1 VKVFFVA
8 SEGMPYVKTGG
19 LGDVTGSL
27 PAALHSLGA
36 DTSLILPLYG
46 TIMAKNLPLEQVM
59 THTLAMGGRS
69 LTYTVLRHEQTY
81 FIAQNE
87 FFDRDNL
94 YNTREGDYPDNW
106 LRFAFFARAALETVL
121 ALGGCDVIHVH
132 DWQAAL
138 LPVYLRFLYPER
150 REKTLLTIHNIAY
163 QGLFSPEILPDIG
176 LPSSVFTIDGLEFYG
191 NVNYLKGGIVSADEV
206 NTVSPTY
213 AREIQTDEYGFGLH
227 GILATRR
234 GHLTGILNGI
244 DYSYWD
250 PSTDGALP
258 HLYSPSSLAGKA
270 QDKKS
275 LLKETGLATEPDR
288 PLFVIV
294 SRLVAQKGLDLILDA
309 FDQMMS
315 LSLNLMVLG
324 TGDTEIENALVARA
338 AAYPGRFVF
347 SRKFD
352 EGMAHRIYAGSDFF
366 LMPSRFEPC
375 GLSQM
380 IALRY
385 GSIPVVRRT
394 GGLKDTVQ
402 DIHPRTGTGNGISF
416 DDATPSE
423 FLDAVRRA
431 VRLYTDGDAFRRI
444 QAIGMACD
452 FSWQASA
459 REYLALYHSME
470 ATS

>member
-8 SEGMPYVKTGG
+8 SEAMPYVKTGG

-27 PAALHSLGA
+27 PAALHMLGA
-36 DTSLILPLYG
+36 DTFLILPFYR

-59 THTLAMGGRS
+59 TGTLAMGDRA
-69 LTYTVLRHEQTY
+69 LPYTVLRHQQTY

-87 FFDRDNL
+87 LFDRDGL
-94 YNTREGDYPDNW
+94 YNTRGGDYPDNW
-106 LRFAFFARAALETVL
+106 MRFAFFARAALETIV
-121 ALGGCDVIHVH
+121 ALGGADVIHVH

-138 LPVYLRFLYPER
+138 LPVYLRVLYPER

-176 LPSSVFTIDGLEFYG
+176 LPSSVFTVHGLEFFG
-191 NVNYLKGGIVSADEV
+191 NMNYLKGSIVWADEV

-213 AREIQTDEYGFGLH
+213 AREIQTEEYSFGLH
-227 GILATRR
+227 GILAMRR
-234 GHLTGILNGI
+234 EHLSGILNGI
-244 DYSYWD
+244 DCSYWN
-250 PSTDGALP
+250 PAADGALP
-258 HLYSPSSLAGKA
+258 HMYSPSSLAGKA
-270 QDKKS
+270 QDKES
-275 LLKETGLATEPDR
+275 LLQETGLAAEPDR
-288 PLFVIV
+288 PLFIMV
-294 SRLVAQKGLDLILDA
+294 SRLVAQKGVDLVLGA

-315 LSLNLMVLG
+315 LPINLMVLG
-324 TGDTEIENALVARA
+324 TGDTEIETALVAKA

-347 SRKFD
+347 SQKFD
-352 EGMAHRIYAGSDFF
+352 EGLAHRMYAGSDFF

-385 GSIPVVRRT
+385 GSVPVVRRT

-402 DIHPRTGTGNGISF
+402 DIHSKTGTGNGISF

-423 FLDAVRRA
+423 LLDAVRRA
-431 VRLYTDGDAFRRI
+431 VRLYIDRDAFRRI

-459 REYLALYHSME
+459 RKYLALYHSME

>member
-1 VKVFFVA
+1 MKVFFVA
-8 SEGMPYVKTGG
+8 SEGTPYVKTGG

-27 PAALHSLGA
+27 PAALHMLGA
-36 DTSLILPLYG
+36 DTFLILPFYR

-59 THTLAMGGRS
+59 TGTLAMGDRALS
-69 LTYTVLRHEQTY
+69 YTVLRHQQTY

-87 FFDRDNL
+87 FFERDGL

-106 LRFAFFARAALETVL
+106 LRFAFFARAALETIV
-121 ALGGCDVIHVH
+121 ALGGADVIHVH

-138 LPVYLRFLYPER
+138 LPVYLSVLYPKR

-213 AREIQTDEYGFGLH
+213 AREIQTEEYSFGLH

-234 GHLTGILNGI
+234 EHLTGILNGI

-250 PSTDGALP
+250 PSADGELP
-258 HLYSPSSLAGKA
+258 HMYSPSLLAGKA

-294 SRLVAQKGLDLILDA
+294 SRLVAQKGLDLVLGA

-315 LSLNLMVLG
+315 LPLNLMVLG
-324 TGDTEIENALVARA
+324 TGDTEIETALAAKA

-347 SRKFD
+347 SQKFD
-352 EGMAHRIYAGSDFF
+352 EGLAHRMYAGSDFF

-385 GSIPVVRRT
+385 GSVPVVRRT

-402 DIHPRTGTGNGISF
+402 DVHSKTGTGNGISF

-431 VRLYTDGDAFRRI
+431 VRLYNDGDAFRRI
-444 QAIGMACD
+444 QVIGMTCD

-470 ATS
+470 ASS

>member
-1 VKVFFVA
+1 MKVFFVA
-8 SEGMPYVKTGG
+8 SEALPYAKTGG
-19 LGDVTGSL
+19 LGDVTSSL
-27 PAALHSLGA
+27 PAALHMLGA
-36 DTSLILPLYG
+36 DTFLILPFYR

-59 THTLAMGGRS
+59 TDTLTMGGRA
-69 LTYTVLRHEQTY
+69 LPYTVLRHQQTY

-87 FFDRDNL
+87 FFERDGL

-106 LRFAFFARAALETVL
+106 LRFAFFARAALETIV
-121 ALGGCDVIHVH
+121 ALGGADVIHVH
-132 DWQAAL
+132 DWQTAL
-138 LPVYLRFLYPER
+138 LPVYLHVLYPER

-176 LPSSVFTIDGLEFYG
+176 LPSSVFTVHGLEFYG
-191 NVNYLKGGIVSADEV
+191 KVNYLKGGIVWADEV

-234 GHLTGILNGI
+234 EHLSGILNGI
-244 DYSYWD
+244 DCSYWD
-250 PSTDGALP
+250 PSADGALP
-258 HLYSPSSLAGKA
+258 HMYSPSSLTGKM
-270 QDKKS
+270 QDKES
-275 LLKETGLATEPDR
+275 LLQETGLAAEPDR
-288 PLFVIV
+288 PLFVMV
-294 SRLVAQKGLDLILDA
+294 SRLVAQKGVDLMLST

-315 LSLNLMVLG
+315 LPINLMVLG
-324 TGDTEIENALVARA
+324 TGDTDIETALVAKA
-338 AAYPGRFVF
+338 AAYPGRFVLI
-347 SRKFD
+347 RKFD
-352 EGMAHRIYAGSDFF
+352 EGLAHRMYAGSDFF

-385 GSIPVVRRT
+385 GSVPVVRRT

-402 DIHPRTGTGNGISF
+402 DVHPKTGTGNGISF

-431 VRLYTDGDAFRRI
+431 VRLYTDCDAFRRI

-452 FSWQASA
+452 FSWKASA
-459 REYLALYHSME
+459 RDYLALYHSME
-470 ATS
+470 APS

>member
-452 FSWQASA
+452 FS
-459 REYLALYHSME
+459 
-470 ATS
+470 

>member
-8 SEGMPYVKTGG
+8 SEAMPYVKTGG

-59 THTLAMGGRS
+59 THTLTMGGRS

-106 LRFAFFARAALETVL
+106 LRFAFFARAALETIL

-138 LPVYLRFLYPER
+138 LPVYLRVLYPER

-213 AREIQTDEYGFGLH
+213 AREIQTEEYSFGLH
-227 GILATRR
+227 GILAKRR
-234 GHLTGILNGI
+234 EHLTGILNGI

-250 PSTDGALP
+250 PSADGALP
-258 HLYSPSSLAGKA
+258 HMYSPSLLAGKA

-315 LSLNLMVLG
+315 LPLNLMVLG
-324 TGDTEIENALVARA
+324 TGDTEIETALAAKA

-347 SRKFD
+347 SQKFD
-352 EGMAHRIYAGSDFF
+352 EGLAHRMYAGSDFF

-385 GSIPVVRRT
+385 GSVPVVRRT

-402 DIHPRTGTGNGISF
+402 DVHSKTRTGNGISF

-431 VRLYTDGDAFRRI
+431 VKLYTDGDAFRRI
-444 QAIGMACD
+444 QVIGMTCD

-470 ATS
+470 ASS

>member
-8 SEGMPYVKTGG
+8 SEAMPYAKTGG

-27 PAALHSLGA
+27 PASLHMLGA
-36 DTSLILPLYG
+36 DTFLILPFYR

-59 THTLAMGGRS
+59 TCTLAMGGRV
-69 LTYTVLRHEQTY
+69 LPYTVLRHQQTY

-87 FFDRDNL
+87 FFERDSL

-106 LRFAFFARAALETVL
+106 MRFAFFARAALETIV
-121 ALGGCDVIHVH
+121 ALGGADVIHVH

-138 LPVYLRFLYPER
+138 LPVYLSVLYPKR

-176 LPSSVFTIDGLEFYG
+176 LPSSVFTVHGLEFYG
-191 NVNYLKGGIVSADEV
+191 NVNYLKGGIVWADEV

-213 AREIQTDEYGFGLH
+213 AREIQTEEYGFGLH
-227 GILATRR
+227 GILATQRE
-234 GHLTGILNGI
+234 HLSGILNGI
-244 DYSYWD
+244 DCSYWD
-250 PSTDGALP
+250 PAADGALP
-258 HLYSPSSLAGKA
+258 HMYSPSSLAGKM
-270 QDKKS
+270 QDKES
-275 LLKETGLATEPDR
+275 LLQETGLVAGPDR
-288 PLFVIV
+288 PLFVMV
-294 SRLVAQKGLDLILDA
+294 SRLVAQKGVDLVLGA

-315 LSLNLMVLG
+315 LPINLMVLG
-324 TGDTEIENALVARA
+324 TGDTEIETALA
-338 AAYPGRFVF
+338 AKAVAYPEHFVF
-347 SRKFD
+347 SQKFD
-352 EGMAHRIYAGSDFF
+352 EGLAHRMYAGSDFF

-385 GSIPVVRRT
+385 GSVPVVRRT

-402 DIHPRTGTGNGISF
+402 DVHPKTGMGNGISF

-431 VRLYTDGDAFRRI
+431 VKLYTDGDAFRRI

-470 ATS
+470 ASS

>member
-1 VKVFFVA
+1 MKVFFVA
-8 SEGMPYVKTGG
+8 SEAMPYVKTGG

-27 PAALHSLGA
+27 PAALRSLGA
-36 DTSLILPLYG
+36 DTHLILPFYG
-46 TIMAKNLPLEQVM
+46 TIMAKNLQLEQVM

-69 LTYTVLRHEQTY
+69 LTYTVLRHEQTF

-132 DWQAAL
+132 DWQTAL
-138 LPVYLRFLYPER
+138 LPVYLRVLYPER

-213 AREIQTDEYGFGLH
+213 AREIQTDEYSFGLH

-234 GHLTGILNGI
+234 EHLTGILNGI

-250 PSTDGALP
+250 PSTDRAL
-258 HLYSPSSLAGKA
+258 LRVYRPSSLDGKA
-270 QDKKS
+270 QDKES
-275 LLKETGLATEPDR
+275 LLKEAELETRPDC
-288 PLFVIV
+288 PLFIIV
-294 SRLVAQKGLDLILDA
+294 SRLVAQKGLDLVLDA
-309 FDQMMS
+309 FDRMMS
-315 LSLNLMVLG
+315 LPLNLMILG
-324 TGDTEIENALVARA
+324 TGDPRIEAALTERA
-338 AAYPGRFVF
+338 AACPGRFAF
-347 SRKFD
+347 SQKFD
-352 EGMAHRIYAGSDFF
+352 ESLAHRMYAGSDFF

-402 DIHPRTGTGNGISF
+402 DVHPRTGTGNGISF
-416 DDATPSE
+416 DDATSSE

-431 VRLYTDGDAFRRI
+431 VKLYADADAFRRV

-459 REYLALYHSME
+459 REYLALYRSME
-470 ATS
+470 ASL

>member
-1 VKVFFVA
+1 MKVFFVA
-8 SEGMPYVKTGG
+8 SEALPYAKTGG

-27 PAALHSLGA
+27 PAALHVLGA
-36 DTSLILPLYG
+36 NTFLILPFYR

-59 THTLAMGGRS
+59 TGTLTMGGRALS
-69 LTYTVLRHEQTY
+69 YAVLRHQQTY

-87 FFDRDNL
+87 FFERDGL

-106 LRFAFFARAALETVL
+106 LRFAFFARAALETII
-121 ALGGCDVIHVH
+121 ALGGADVIHVH

-138 LPVYLRFLYPER
+138 LPVYLRVLYPER

-176 LPSSVFTIDGLEFYG
+176 LPSSVFTVHGLEFYG
-191 NVNYLKGGIVSADEV
+191 NVNYLKGGIVWADEV

-213 AREIQTDEYGFGLH
+213 AREIQTDEYSFGLH

-234 GHLTGILNGI
+234 EHLSGILNGI
-244 DYSYWD
+244 DSSYWD
-250 PSTDGALP
+250 PSADGALP
-258 HLYSPSSLAGKA
+258 HMYSASSLAGKL
-270 QDKKS
+270 QDKES
-275 LLKETGLATEPDR
+275 LLQETGLAAEPER
-288 PLFVIV
+288 PLFVMV
-294 SRLVAQKGLDLILDA
+294 SRLVAQKGVDLILGA

-315 LSLNLMVLG
+315 LPINLMILG
-324 TGDTEIENALVARA
+324 TGDTDIETALVAKA
-338 AAYPGRFVF
+338 AAYPGRFVLN
-347 SRKFD
+347 RKFD
-352 EGMAHRIYAGSDFF
+352 EGLAHRMYAGSDFF

-385 GSIPVVRRT
+385 GSVPIVRRT

-402 DIHPRTGTGNGISF
+402 DVHPKTGTGNGISF
-416 DDATPSE
+416 DAATPSE

-431 VRLYTDGDAFRRI
+431 VRLYTDHDAFRRI

-470 ATS
+470 APS

>member
-1 VKVFFVA
+1 MKVFFVA
-8 SEGMPYVKTGG
+8 SEGTPYIKTGG

-27 PAALHSLGA
+27 PAILHMLGA
-36 DTSLILPLYG
+36 DTFLILPFYR

-59 THTLAMGGRS
+59 TGTLAMGDRALS
-69 LTYTVLRHEQTY
+69 YTVLRHQQTY

-87 FFDRDNL
+87 FFDRDGL
-94 YNTREGDYPDNW
+94 YNTRGGDYPDNW
-106 LRFAFFARAALETVL
+106 MRFAFFARAALETIV
-121 ALGGCDVIHVH
+121 ALGGADVIHVH

-138 LPVYLRFLYPER
+138 LPVYLSVLYPKR

-176 LPSSVFTIDGLEFYG
+176 LPSSVFTVHGLEFFG
-191 NVNYLKGGIVSADEV
+191 NVNYLKGGIVWADEV

-213 AREIQTDEYGFGLH
+213 AREIQTEEYSFGLH

-234 GHLTGILNGI
+234 EHLSGILNGI
-244 DYSYWD
+244 DCSYWD
-250 PSTDGALP
+250 PAADRALP
-258 HLYSPSSLAGKA
+258 HMYSPSSLAGKA
-270 QDKKS
+270 QDKES
-275 LLKETGLATEPDR
+275 LLQETGLTAEPDR

-315 LSLNLMVLG
+315 LPLNLMVLG
-324 TGDTEIENALVARA
+324 TGDTEIETALVAKA

-347 SRKFD
+347 SQKFD
-352 EGMAHRIYAGSDFF
+352 EGLAHRMYAGSDFF

-385 GSIPVVRRT
+385 GSVPVVRRT

-402 DIHPRTGTGNGISF
+402 DIHSKTGTGNGISF

-470 ATS
+470 ASS

>member
-8 SEGMPYVKTGG
+8 SEAMPYAKTGG

-27 PAALHSLGA
+27 PAALHMLGA
-36 DTSLILPLYG
+36 DTFLILPFYR

-59 THTLAMGGRS
+59 TCTLAMGGRV
-69 LTYTVLRHEQTY
+69 LPYTVLRHQQTY

-87 FFDRDNL
+87 FFERDSL
-94 YNTREGDYPDNW
+94 YNTRGGDYPDNW
-106 LRFAFFARAALETVL
+106 MRFAFFARAALETIV
-121 ALGGCDVIHVH
+121 ALGGADVIHVH

-138 LPVYLRFLYPER
+138 LPVYLSVLYPKR

-163 QGLFSPEILPDIG
+163 QGLFPPEILPDIG
-176 LPSSVFTIDGLEFYG
+176 LPSSVFTVHGLEFYG
-191 NVNYLKGGIVSADEV
+191 NVNYLKGGIVWADEV

-213 AREIQTDEYGFGLH
+213 AREIQTEEYSFGLH

-234 GHLTGILNGI
+234 EHLSGILNGI
-244 DYSYWD
+244 DCSYWD
-250 PSTDGALP
+250 PAADGALP
-258 HLYSPSSLAGKA
+258 HMYSPSSLAGKA
-270 QDKKS
+270 QDKES
-275 LLKETGLATEPDR
+275 LLQETGLAAEPDR
-288 PLFVIV
+288 PLFVMV
-294 SRLVAQKGLDLILDA
+294 SRLVAQKGVDLVLGA

-315 LSLNLMVLG
+315 LPINLMVLG
-324 TGDTEIENALVARA
+324 TGDTEIETALA
-338 AAYPGRFVF
+338 AKAVAYPGHFVF
-347 SRKFD
+347 SQKFD
-352 EGMAHRIYAGSDFF
+352 EGLAHRMYAGSDFF

-385 GSIPVVRRT
+385 GIVPVVRRT

-402 DIHPRTGTGNGISF
+402 DVHPKTGMGNGISF

-431 VRLYTDGDAFRRI
+431 VKLYTDGDAFRRI

-470 ATS
+470 ASS

>member
-1 VKVFFVA
+1 LKVFFVA
-8 SEGMPYVKTGG
+8 SEALPYAKTGG

-27 PAALHSLGA
+27 PAALHMLGA
-36 DTSLILPLYG
+36 DTFLILPFYR

-59 THTLAMGGRS
+59 TGTLAMGGRT
-69 LTYTVLRHEQTY
+69 LQYTVLRHQQTY

-87 FFDRDNL
+87 FFERDGL

-106 LRFAFFARAALETVL
+106 LRFAFFARAALDTIV
-121 ALGGCDVIHVH
+121 ALGGADVIHVH

-138 LPVYLRFLYPER
+138 LPVYLRVLFPER

-163 QGLFSPEILPDIG
+163 QGVFSPEILPDIG
-176 LPSSVFTIDGLEFYG
+176 LPSSVFTVDGLEFYG
-191 NVNYLKGGIVSADEV
+191 NVNYLKGGIVWADEV

-227 GILATRR
+227 GILATRHE
-234 GHLTGILNGI
+234 HLSGILNGI
-244 DYSYWD
+244 DWSYWD
-250 PSTDGALP
+250 PSADVALP
-258 HLYSPSSLAGKA
+258 HIYSPSSLAGKE
-270 QDKKS
+270 QDKES
-275 LLKETGLATEPDR
+275 LLQETGLALKPNH
-288 PLFVIV
+288 PLFVMV
-294 SRLVAQKGLDLILDA
+294 SRLVAQKGVDLVLGA

-315 LSLNLMVLG
+315 LPMDVMILG
-324 TGDTEIENALVARA
+324 TGDTDIETALAAKV
-338 AAYPGRFVF
+338 AAYPGRFVL

-352 EGMAHRIYAGSDFF
+352 ESLAHRMYAGSDFF

-402 DIHPRTGTGNGISF
+402 DVHPKTGIGNGISF
-416 DDATPSE
+416 DDAASSE
-423 FLDAVRRA
+423 LIDAVRRG
-431 VRLYTDGDAFRRI
+431 VRLYADHDAFRRI

-459 REYLALYHSME
+459 RDYLALYHSME
-470 ATS
+470 ASS

>member
-1 VKVFFVA
+1 VKIFFVA
-8 SEGMPYVKTGG
+8 SEAMPYVKTGG

-59 THTLAMGGRS
+59 THTLTMGGRS

-106 LRFAFFARAALETVL
+106 LRFAFFARAALETIL

-138 LPVYLRFLYPER
+138 LPVYLRVLYPER

-213 AREIQTDEYGFGLH
+213 AREIQTEEYSFGLH
-227 GILATRR
+227 GILTKRR
-234 GHLTGILNGI
+234 EHLTGILNGI

-250 PSTDGALP
+250 PSADGALP
-258 HLYSPSSLAGKA
+258 HMYSPSLLAGKA

-275 LLKETGLATEPDR
+275 LLKATGLATEPDR

-315 LSLNLMVLG
+315 LPLNLMVLG

-347 SRKFD
+347 SQKFD
-352 EGMAHRIYAGSDFF
+352 EGLAHRMYAGSDFF

>member
-1 VKVFFVA
+1 MKVFFVA
-8 SEGMPYVKTGG
+8 SEAMPYAKTGG

-27 PAALHSLGA
+27 PAALHMLGA
-36 DTSLILPLYG
+36 DTFLILPFYR

-59 THTLAMGGRS
+59 TRTLAMGGRA
-69 LTYTVLRHEQTY
+69 LPYTVLRHQQTY

-87 FFDRDNL
+87 FFERDGL
-94 YNTREGDYPDNW
+94 YNTHEGDYPDNW
-106 LRFAFFARAALETVL
+106 MRFAFFARAALETIV
-121 ALGGCDVIHVH
+121 ALGGADVIHVH

-138 LPVYLRFLYPER
+138 LPVYLSVLYPKR

-176 LPSSVFTIDGLEFYG
+176 LPSSVFTVHGLEFYG
-191 NVNYLKGGIVSADEV
+191 NVNYLKGGIVWADEV

-213 AREIQTDEYGFGLH
+213 AREIQTDEYSFGLH

-234 GHLTGILNGI
+234 EHLSGILNGI
-244 DYSYWD
+244 DCSYWD
-250 PSTDGALP
+250 PSADGALP
-258 HLYSPSSLAGKA
+258 HMYSPSSLAGKV
-270 QDKKS
+270 QDKES
-275 LLKETGLATEPDR
+275 LLQETGLAAEPDR
-288 PLFVIV
+288 PLFVMV
-294 SRLVAQKGLDLILDA
+294 SRLVAQKGVDLLLGA

-315 LSLNLMVLG
+315 LPISLMVLG
-324 TGDTEIENALVARA
+324 TGDTEIETALVAKA
-338 AAYPGRFVF
+338 AAYPGRFVL

-352 EGMAHRIYAGSDFF
+352 EGLAHRMYAGSDFF

-385 GSIPVVRRT
+385 GSVPVVRRT
-394 GGLKDTVQ
+394 GGLKDTIQ
-402 DIHPRTGTGNGISF
+402 DVHPKTGTGNGISF

-431 VRLYTDGDAFRRI
+431 VRLYANGDAFRRI

-470 ATS
+470 APS

>member
-1 VKVFFVA
+1 MKVFFVA
-8 SEGMPYVKTGG
+8 SEAMPYVKTGG

-36 DTSLILPLYG
+36 NTSLILPLYG

-69 LTYTVLRHEQTY
+69 LTYTVLRHDQTY

-138 LPVYLRFLYPER
+138 LPVYLRLLYPER

-163 QGLFSPEILPDIG
+163 QGLFSPKILPDIG
-176 LPSSVFTIDGLEFYG
+176 LPSSFFTIDGLEFYG
-191 NVNYLKGGIVSADEV
+191 KVNYLKGGIVSADEV

-227 GILATRR
+227 GIVATRR
-234 GHLTGILNGI
+234 EHLTGILNGI

-250 PSTDGALP
+250 PSADGALP

-275 LLKETGLATEPDR
+275 LLKATGLATEPDR

-294 SRLVAQKGLDLILDA
+294 SRLVAQKGLDLILGA

-315 LSLNLMVLG
+315 LPMNLMVLG

-352 EGMAHRIYAGSDFF
+352 EGMAHRMYAGSDFF

-402 DIHPRTGTGNGISF
+402 DIHPGTGTGNGICF

-431 VRLYTDGDAFRRI
+431 VMLYSNADAFRRV

-470 ATS
+470 ASS